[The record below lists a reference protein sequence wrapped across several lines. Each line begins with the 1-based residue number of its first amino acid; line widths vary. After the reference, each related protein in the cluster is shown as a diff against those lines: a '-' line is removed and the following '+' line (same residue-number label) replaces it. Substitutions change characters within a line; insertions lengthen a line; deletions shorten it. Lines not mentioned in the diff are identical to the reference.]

1 MSNFNIAIFEFNY
14 KFVKF
19 SFWFWSNIEKR
30 LRGNAKMPTLERL
43 EKGMSNG
50 NIAAK
55 YGVLYKL
62 YKLGS
67 RAKKKRDSLEK

>member
-1 MSNFNIAIFEFNY
+1 
-14 KFVKF
+14 
-19 SFWFWSNIEKR
+19 
-30 LRGNAKMPTLERL
+30 MPTLERL
-43 EKGMSNG
+43 EKGMSNE

-67 RAKKKRDSLEK
+67 RAKKNKRDSLEKQSNIKLQKLQVTLKWWTKLFSISS

>member
-1 MSNFNIAIFEFNY
+1 
-14 KFVKF
+14 
-19 SFWFWSNIEKR
+19 
-30 LRGNAKMPTLERL
+30 MPTLERL
-43 EKGMSNG
+43 EKGMSNE

-67 RAKKKRDSLEK
+67 RSKKNKRDSLEK